1 MGGDALYRWF
11 VNKRSSQPQENARA
25 SRRSALNPLPISL
38 HGPKPRWPRFA
49 EDEEGEPEKH
59 GSFTDY
65 ILPLNQ
71 RIVQLKHVGA
81 NVSWNDRRDHSN
93 IIDGIRSGV
102 FLLVIAVVGFL
113 ASR

>member
-1 MGGDALYRWF
+1 LVRKTKDHRNLERMRERVA
-11 VNKRSSQPQENARA
+11 EIRA
-25 SRRSALNPLPISL
+25 EPPPAFSL
-38 HGPKPRWPRFA
+38 HAPTLLWPRFA

-65 ILPLNQ
+65 ILRLNQ

-93 IIDGIRSGV
+93 IIDGIRSGF
-102 FLLVIAVVGFL
+102 FLLVIAVVVFL